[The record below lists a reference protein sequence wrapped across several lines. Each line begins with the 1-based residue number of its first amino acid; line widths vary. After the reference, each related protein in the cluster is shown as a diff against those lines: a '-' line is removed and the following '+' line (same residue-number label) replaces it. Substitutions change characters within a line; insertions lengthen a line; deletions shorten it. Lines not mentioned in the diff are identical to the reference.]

1 MSWQQDIMDQLNAVG
16 SISVRFDVEQELTA
30 TEKAR
35 ARNNIDVLQTST
47 QQISGDDYKI
57 VVQ

>member
-1 MSWQQDIMDQLNAVG
+1 MSWQQDIMDQLNDVG
-16 SISVRFDVEQELTA
+16 SISVRFDIKQDLTE

-35 ARNNIDVLQTST
+35 ARSNIDAIQSST

-57 VVQ
+57 IVQ